1 VSVPKWAWSGSCEQ
15 FLHCGL
21 RKFRHSKSSVDRWYT
36 QLDRRRFVY
45 DTYKTMKATRTR
57 HGWVHM
63 FTTHRPNL
71 TIQLYNFDFF
81 RTCRTALLRGNW
93 QDFNWHDAS
102 RGPSVIAE
110 LLVFCT
116 VVMWSF
122 VVANVRLKLK
132 SGARNLTE
140 GRIAAAYGPLYRVR
154 HLTHDLLA
162 PRVHKRHLGGF
173 DRFCSVSRWAQYTY
187 TQVAEG
193 AKFAAIGCRIY
204 AMHAHPAEELVVVM
218 SDWLKARRALAVV
231 D

>member
-1 VSVPKWAWSGSCEQ
+1 
-15 FLHCGL
+15 
-21 RKFRHSKSSVDRWYT
+21 
-36 QLDRRRFVY
+36 
-45 DTYKTMKATRTR
+45 MKATRMR

-71 TIQLYNFDFF
+71 TIQLHNFDFF

-122 VVANVRLKLK
+122 VVANVQLKLK
-132 SGARNLTE
+132 TGARNLTE

-154 HLTHDLLA
+154 HLTHDLLGPTSPQA
-162 PRVHKRHLGGF
+162 ASRWVRP
-173 DRFCSVSRWAQYTY
+173 CVSRCAQYTY
-187 TQVAEG
+187 TQVAES

-218 SDWLKARRALAVV
+218 SDWLKARRAPAVV